1 MGDAVE
7 KAILKEVE
15 KRLRGMF
22 ADGVTV
28 TNITAETEAER
39 YLAKAAMTNP
49 VHPHRR
55 VRGAGRRSE
64 GQMSGPLV
72 PGLRQCQGKRAF
84 WTKRDAKQAA
94 RSRNATRW

>member
-39 YLAKAAMTNP
+39 YLAKAAMTTDP
-49 VHPHRR
+49 ILRAGFEELAEEA
-55 VRGAGRRSE
+55 RG
-64 GQMSGPLV
+64 
-72 PGLRQCQGKRAF
+72 K
-84 WTKRDAKQAA
+84 
-94 RSRNATRW
+94 